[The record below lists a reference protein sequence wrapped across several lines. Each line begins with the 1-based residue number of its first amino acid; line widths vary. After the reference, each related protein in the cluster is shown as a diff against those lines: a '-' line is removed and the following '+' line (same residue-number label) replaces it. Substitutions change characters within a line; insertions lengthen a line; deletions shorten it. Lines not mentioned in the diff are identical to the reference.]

1 MSMITVELGED
12 GTHEYASGITAGEV
26 ILNVHGKR
34 SGAVAAV
41 IDGVERDFSYV
52 LDSDCS
58 LEPINGE
65 SEDCLLYTSPSPRDQ
80 RGSRMPS
87 SA

>member
-34 SGAVAAV
+34 SGAVAAR
-41 IDGVERDFSYV
+41 IITGQEA
-52 LDSDCS
+52 LK
-58 LEPINGE
+58 LPN
-65 SEDCLLYTSPSPRDQ
+65 PRCETA
-80 RGSRMPS
+80 RST
-87 SA
+87 

>member
-12 GTHEYASGITAGEV
+12 GTHEYAAGITAGEV

-34 SGAVAAV
+34 SGAVAAL
-41 IDGVERDFSYV
+41 IDGVERDFSHI

-65 SEDCLLYTSPSPRDQ
+65 SEEGLYILRHS
-80 RGSRMPS
+80 
-87 SA
+87 

>member
-34 SGAVAAV
+34 SGAVAGWEAV
-41 IDGVERDFSYV
+41 VRRRRVATATPPPRGACGGTHSQEA
-52 LDSDCS
+52 
-58 LEPINGE
+58 
-65 SEDCLLYTSPSPRDQ
+65 CLQ
-80 RGSRMPS
+80 RPC
-87 SA
+87 